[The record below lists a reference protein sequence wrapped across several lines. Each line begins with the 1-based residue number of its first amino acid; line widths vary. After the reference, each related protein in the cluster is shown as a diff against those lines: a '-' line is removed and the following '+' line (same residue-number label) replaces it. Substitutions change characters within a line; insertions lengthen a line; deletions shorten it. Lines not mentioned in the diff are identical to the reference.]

1 MLADSP
7 KDRGPSAP
15 SLRMV
20 IAVPGG
26 ATEAMQHAAQ
36 LLPLSVSLGRH
47 AAEHNLLAVVVADL
61 RREDLKGT
69 HLVAAHRSHVTSVD
83 AKGDRSRRR
92 RWCRSWCRDR
102 FPLQSGADVQ
112 ASLADRLDHWRIA
125 VEREE
130 LLQQPVCAAVWQP

>member
-1 MLADSP
+1 
-7 KDRGPSAP
+7 
-15 SLRMV
+15 
-20 IAVPGG
+20 
-26 ATEAMQHAAQ
+26 MQHASQ
-36 LLPLSVSLGRH
+36 LLPLSVSLGPN
-47 AAEHNLLAVVVADL
+47 AAEHDLLAVVVADL

-92 RWCRSWCRDR
+92 RRCRSWCRDR

-112 ASLADRLDHWRIA
+112 GPLADRLDRWRIA

-130 LLQQPVCAAVWQP
+130 LLQQPTGAAGWQPRSHPGEKALILQPAA